1 MVFYE
6 KFNEQERE
14 KVEIPTKM
22 LKELSALR
30 HHVEL
35 NNIMGNTRNG
45 DPLKTHIATR

>member
-6 KFNEQERE
+6 KFNEQER
-14 KVEIPTKM
+14 KVEIPMRM

-30 HHVEL
+30 HHVEP
-35 NNIMGNTRNG
+35 NNIMGNARNG

>member
-14 KVEIPTKM
+14 KVEIPMRM
-22 LKELSALR
+22 LKELPAFR
-30 HHVEL
+30 HHVEP
-35 NNIMGNTRNG
+35 NNIIGNTRNG